1 MTAIMI
7 RTALRNKSLK
17 HKTVKSRQ
25 AFAKQ
30 RNYSISLLQKGFIA
44 ES

>member
-1 MTAIMI
+1 MTAVMT

-17 HKTVKSRQ
+17 HRTVKSKQ

-30 RNYSISLLQKGFIA
+30 RNYSISLPQKGFIA